1 MFFTNDTLNLIIH
14 IIIVKVVA
22 IIPIIAAIDIYKNKN
37 SNYIRYL
44 TIILGVIILFVQF
57 YRFHKYRSVTSKLVI
72 LFMVLYSISLIL
84 IGINISNIYSSNR
97 MWIAFYLILFS
108 HLFEIVDIIDF
119 RMHPFIRT

>member
-44 TIILGVIILFVQF
+44 TIILGIIILFVQF